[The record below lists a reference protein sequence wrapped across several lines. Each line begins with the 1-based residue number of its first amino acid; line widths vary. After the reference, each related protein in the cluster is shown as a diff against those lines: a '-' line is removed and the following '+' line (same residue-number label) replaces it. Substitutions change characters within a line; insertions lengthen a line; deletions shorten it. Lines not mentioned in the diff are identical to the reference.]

1 MTFIRSNA
9 TVAIILA
16 LSGCFLAA
24 ASARRAGAAPI
35 TFADIT
41 PDNVGPIV
49 GQAGVATDCPEPC
62 ASGHNGGRVNGL
74 AGVPGDANTYFAAS
88 EVGGLFKTADGGASW
103 THLDGYVPS
112 TTWDVAVA
120 PGGQRVYAT
129 AFFDGRVDPLTG
141 LQVSKDGGVTW
152 RLPALV
158 APAAAGPVGERRI
171 AEGGRE
177 QVVEPLE
184 AGLRRD
190 RRLGRLP
197 CERDDPEDDD
207 REGGGRERL
216 RADERGGGTQVPGEA
231 LEQTCAL
238 LDYARLQKIIEVIS
252 KAPFIQI
259 TGLGGS
265 ALVGR
270 DLSFKLMKI
279 GYRVA
284 CEADTHVQATVSQA
298 LKKGDVQI
306 AISYSGSKKEIV
318 LCAEAARKQGAT
330 VIAITSLT
338 DSPLR
343 RLAHFTLDTVSGET
357 EWRSSSMSTR
367 TAQNSVTDLLFV
379 GLVQLNDVESLKMIQ
394 RSSELTQRLK

>member
-1 MTFIRSNA
+1 MLYLTKIRNAESEFTGNEQKIADFLRANVSELKSVSSRKMAKQLGISQSSIVKFAQKLGAQGFTELRMALIGEKTNA
-9 TVAIILA
+9 TA
-16 LSGCFLAA
+16 LHLHSSITSDDSLEVI
-24 ASARRAGAAPI
+24 ARKL
-35 TFADIT
+35 
-41 PDNVGPIV
+41 N
-49 GQAGVATDCPEPC
+49 
-62 ASGHNGGRVNGL
+62 
-74 AGVPGDANTYFAAS
+74 
-88 EVGGLFKTADGGASW
+88 
-103 THLDGYVPS
+103 
-112 TTWDVAVA
+112 
-120 PGGQRVYAT
+120 
-129 AFFDGRVDPLTG
+129 
-141 LQVSKDGGVTW
+141 
-152 RLPALV
+152 
-158 APAAAGPVGERRI
+158 
-171 AEGGRE
+171 RE
-177 QVVEPLE
+177 KEL
-184 AGLRRD
+184 
-190 RRLGRLP
+190 
-197 CERDDPEDDD
+197 
-207 REGGGRERL
+207 
-216 RADERGGGTQVPGEA
+216 A

-238 LDYARLQKIIEVIS
+238 FDYARLQKIIEVIS

-330 VIAITSLT
+330 VIAITSLA

>member
-1 MTFIRSNA
+1 MLYLTKISNA
-9 TVAIILA
+9 GSEFTENEQKIADFLQANVSELQSVSSRQMAKQLGISQSSIVKFAQKLGAQGFTELRMA
-16 LSGCFLAA
+16 LIGEYS
-24 ASARRAGAAPI
+24 ASR
-35 TFADIT
+35 
-41 PDNVGPIV
+41 
-49 GQAGVATDCPEPC
+49 E
-62 ASGHNGGRVNGL
+62 
-74 AGVPGDANTYFAAS
+74 
-88 EVGGLFKTADGGASW
+88 KTN
-103 THLDGYVPS
+103 
-112 TTWDVAVA
+112 
-120 PGGQRVYAT
+120 AT
-129 AFFDGRVDPLTG
+129 ALHLHSSITSDDSLEV
-141 LQVSKDGGVTW
+141 
-152 RLPALV
+152 
-158 APAAAGPVGERRI
+158 I
-171 AEGGRE
+171 ARKLNRE
-177 QVVEPLE
+177 KEL
-184 AGLRRD
+184 
-190 RRLGRLP
+190 
-197 CERDDPEDDD
+197 
-207 REGGGRERL
+207 
-216 RADERGGGTQVPGEA
+216 A

-238 LDYARLQKIIEVIS
+238 FDYARLQKIIEVIS

-279 GYRVA
+279 GYRV
-284 CEADTHVQATVSQA
+284 ADTHVQATVSQA

-330 VIAITSLT
+330 VIAITSLA

-379 GLVQLNDVESLKMIQ
+379 GLVQLNDVDSLKMIQ

>member
-1 MTFIRSNA
+1 MLYLTKIRNAESEFTGNEQKIADFLRANVSELKSVSSRKMAKLLGISQSSIVKFAQKLGAQGFTELRMALIGEYSASREKTNA
-9 TVAIILA
+9 TA
-16 LSGCFLAA
+16 LHLHSSITSDDSLEVI
-24 ASARRAGAAPI
+24 ARKL
-35 TFADIT
+35 
-41 PDNVGPIV
+41 N
-49 GQAGVATDCPEPC
+49 
-62 ASGHNGGRVNGL
+62 
-74 AGVPGDANTYFAAS
+74 
-88 EVGGLFKTADGGASW
+88 
-103 THLDGYVPS
+103 
-112 TTWDVAVA
+112 
-120 PGGQRVYAT
+120 
-129 AFFDGRVDPLTG
+129 
-141 LQVSKDGGVTW
+141 
-152 RLPALV
+152 
-158 APAAAGPVGERRI
+158 
-171 AEGGRE
+171 RE
-177 QVVEPLE
+177 KL
-184 AGLRRD
+184 
-190 RRLGRLP
+190 
-197 CERDDPEDDD
+197 
-207 REGGGRERL
+207 
-216 RADERGGGTQVPGEA
+216 A

-238 LDYARLQKIIEVIS
+238 FDYARLQKIIEVIS

-343 RLAHFTLDTVSGET
+343 RLAHYTLDTVSGET

-379 GLVQLNDVESLKMIQ
+379 GLVQLNDVESLKMIE

>member
-1 MTFIRSNA
+1 MLYLTKISNA
-9 TVAIILA
+9 GSEFTENEQKIADFLQANVSELQSVSSRQMAKQLGISQSSIVKFAQKLGAQGFTELRMA
-16 LSGCFLAA
+16 LIGEYS
-24 ASARRAGAAPI
+24 ASR
-35 TFADIT
+35 
-41 PDNVGPIV
+41 
-49 GQAGVATDCPEPC
+49 E
-62 ASGHNGGRVNGL
+62 
-74 AGVPGDANTYFAAS
+74 
-88 EVGGLFKTADGGASW
+88 KTN
-103 THLDGYVPS
+103 
-112 TTWDVAVA
+112 
-120 PGGQRVYAT
+120 AT
-129 AFFDGRVDPLTG
+129 ALHLHSSITSDDSLEV
-141 LQVSKDGGVTW
+141 
-152 RLPALV
+152 
-158 APAAAGPVGERRI
+158 I
-171 AEGGRE
+171 ARKLNRE
-177 QVVEPLE
+177 KEL
-184 AGLRRD
+184 
-190 RRLGRLP
+190 
-197 CERDDPEDDD
+197 
-207 REGGGRERL
+207 
-216 RADERGGGTQVPGEA
+216 A
-231 LEQTCAL
+231 LEQTCSL
-238 LDYARLQKIIEVIS
+238 FDYARLQKIIEVIS

-259 TGLGGS
+259 TGL
-265 ALVGR
+265 GR

-330 VIAITSLT
+330 VIAITSLA

>member
-1 MTFIRSNA
+1 MLYLTKIRNAESEFTENEQKIADFLRANVSELQSVSSRQMAKQLGISQSSIVKFAQKLGAQGFTELRMALIGEYSASREKTNA
-9 TVAIILA
+9 TA
-16 LSGCFLAA
+16 LHLHSSITSDDSLEVI
-24 ASARRAGAAPI
+24 ARKL
-35 TFADIT
+35 
-41 PDNVGPIV
+41 N
-49 GQAGVATDCPEPC
+49 
-62 ASGHNGGRVNGL
+62 
-74 AGVPGDANTYFAAS
+74 
-88 EVGGLFKTADGGASW
+88 
-103 THLDGYVPS
+103 
-112 TTWDVAVA
+112 
-120 PGGQRVYAT
+120 
-129 AFFDGRVDPLTG
+129 
-141 LQVSKDGGVTW
+141 
-152 RLPALV
+152 
-158 APAAAGPVGERRI
+158 
-171 AEGGRE
+171 RE
-177 QVVEPLE
+177 KEL
-184 AGLRRD
+184 
-190 RRLGRLP
+190 
-197 CERDDPEDDD
+197 
-207 REGGGRERL
+207 
-216 RADERGGGTQVPGEA
+216 A

-238 LDYARLQKIIEVIS
+238 FDYARLQKIIS

-330 VIAITSLT
+330 VIAITSLA

>member
-1 MTFIRSNA
+1 MLYLTKIRNAESEFTGNEQKIADFLRANVSELKSVSSRKMAKQLGISQSSIVKFAQKLGAQGFTELRMALIGEYSASREKTNA
-9 TVAIILA
+9 TA
-16 LSGCFLAA
+16 LHLHSSITSDDSLEVI
-24 ASARRAGAAPI
+24 ARKL
-35 TFADIT
+35 
-41 PDNVGPIV
+41 N
-49 GQAGVATDCPEPC
+49 
-62 ASGHNGGRVNGL
+62 
-74 AGVPGDANTYFAAS
+74 
-88 EVGGLFKTADGGASW
+88 
-103 THLDGYVPS
+103 
-112 TTWDVAVA
+112 
-120 PGGQRVYAT
+120 
-129 AFFDGRVDPLTG
+129 
-141 LQVSKDGGVTW
+141 
-152 RLPALV
+152 
-158 APAAAGPVGERRI
+158 
-171 AEGGRE
+171 RE
-177 QVVEPLE
+177 KEL
-184 AGLRRD
+184 
-190 RRLGRLP
+190 
-197 CERDDPEDDD
+197 
-207 REGGGRERL
+207 
-216 RADERGGGTQVPGEA
+216 A

-238 LDYARLQKIIEVIS
+238 FDYARLQKIIEVS

-343 RLAHFTLDTVSGET
+343 RLAHYTLDTVSGET

-379 GLVQLNDVESLKMIQ
+379 GLVQLNDVESLKMIE

>member
-1 MTFIRSNA
+1 MLYLTKISNA
-9 TVAIILA
+9 GSEFTENEQKIADVLQANVSELQSVSSRQMAKQLGISQSSIVKFAQKLGAQGFTELRMA
-16 LSGCFLAA
+16 LIGEYS
-24 ASARRAGAAPI
+24 ASR
-35 TFADIT
+35 
-41 PDNVGPIV
+41 
-49 GQAGVATDCPEPC
+49 E
-62 ASGHNGGRVNGL
+62 
-74 AGVPGDANTYFAAS
+74 
-88 EVGGLFKTADGGASW
+88 KTN
-103 THLDGYVPS
+103 
-112 TTWDVAVA
+112 
-120 PGGQRVYAT
+120 AT
-129 AFFDGRVDPLTG
+129 ALHLHSSITSDDSLEV
-141 LQVSKDGGVTW
+141 
-152 RLPALV
+152 
-158 APAAAGPVGERRI
+158 I
-171 AEGGRE
+171 ARKLNRE
-177 QVVEPLE
+177 KEL
-184 AGLRRD
+184 
-190 RRLGRLP
+190 
-197 CERDDPEDDD
+197 
-207 REGGGRERL
+207 
-216 RADERGGGTQVPGEA
+216 A

-238 LDYARLQKIIEVIS
+238 FDFARLQKIIEVIS

-284 CEADTHVQATVSQA
+284 CEADTHVQAT
-298 LKKGDVQI
+298 DVQI

>member
-1 MTFIRSNA
+1 IGEYSASREKTNA
-9 TVAIILA
+9 TA
-16 LSGCFLAA
+16 LHLHSSITSDDSLEVI
-24 ASARRAGAAPI
+24 ARKL
-35 TFADIT
+35 
-41 PDNVGPIV
+41 N
-49 GQAGVATDCPEPC
+49 
-62 ASGHNGGRVNGL
+62 
-74 AGVPGDANTYFAAS
+74 
-88 EVGGLFKTADGGASW
+88 
-103 THLDGYVPS
+103 
-112 TTWDVAVA
+112 
-120 PGGQRVYAT
+120 
-129 AFFDGRVDPLTG
+129 
-141 LQVSKDGGVTW
+141 
-152 RLPALV
+152 
-158 APAAAGPVGERRI
+158 
-171 AEGGRE
+171 RE
-177 QVVEPLE
+177 KEL
-184 AGLRRD
+184 
-190 RRLGRLP
+190 
-197 CERDDPEDDD
+197 
-207 REGGGRERL
+207 
-216 RADERGGGTQVPGEA
+216 A

>member
-1 MTFIRSNA
+1 MLYLTKISNA
-9 TVAIILA
+9 GSEFTENEQKIADFLQANVSELQSVSSRQMAKQLGISQSSIVKFAQKLGAQGFTELRMA
-16 LSGCFLAA
+16 LIGEYS
-24 ASARRAGAAPI
+24 ASREKTNALHLHSSITSDDSLEVIARKL
-35 TFADIT
+35 
-41 PDNVGPIV
+41 N
-49 GQAGVATDCPEPC
+49 
-62 ASGHNGGRVNGL
+62 
-74 AGVPGDANTYFAAS
+74 
-88 EVGGLFKTADGGASW
+88 
-103 THLDGYVPS
+103 
-112 TTWDVAVA
+112 
-120 PGGQRVYAT
+120 
-129 AFFDGRVDPLTG
+129 
-141 LQVSKDGGVTW
+141 
-152 RLPALV
+152 
-158 APAAAGPVGERRI
+158 
-171 AEGGRE
+171 RE
-177 QVVEPLE
+177 KEL
-184 AGLRRD
+184 
-190 RRLGRLP
+190 
-197 CERDDPEDDD
+197 
-207 REGGGRERL
+207 
-216 RADERGGGTQVPGEA
+216 A